1 MTSLRQMVVLIPVKY
16 RALLLDQNVIY
27 KAVPNSLDSHMQI
40 LHTVW
45 ATFVDPE
52 GENDLACPYCI
63 NNILTSFRDL
73 QSELVA
79 LAKEEKLLE
88 AL

>member
-1 MTSLRQMVVLIPVKY
+1 MTSLRQLALLIPAKY
-16 RALLLDQNVIY
+16 RALLLDGNTIY
-27 KAVPNSLDSHMQI
+27 KAIPNAQDSHMQI

-45 ATFVDPE
+45 STFVDPE
-52 GENDLACPYCI
+52 GENDLGCPYCI

-79 LAKEEKLLE
+79 LAKEEKLLDS
-88 AL
+88 L